1 MRAGWRANMMGRLGG
16 FALGATAACAAALSL
31 VPPSQPLTAHLSMD
45 IAAQPGAGMAWANAG
60 TAPPPAILEIV
71 GIPSLRGT
79 IAEAPA
85 SARLA
90 ERRLRNALTLEMAK
104 HFRLFLYVDK
114 SVRGA
119 LPQRMFVFENRAA
132 KLRLRYVW
140 PVSTGREQLERDPT
154 GRRVLTTTPTGYF
167 ELDPA
172 RFYRHYISAHWR
184 EAMPYAMF
192 FASVENGTKTGLAI
206 HGAPGRERALLGKR
220 ASAGCVRLAP
230 ENART
235 LFELIREN
243 YRGPVPV
250 PSFDRRSRSSSVVG
264 EFARAG
270 DGKIALSPGYQ
281 VLVLIDQPES
291 GKQVAALL

>member
-1 MRAGWRANMMGRLGG
+1 MVGRVGG
-16 FALGATAACAAALSL
+16 FAVGAAAVFAAALSL
-31 VPPSQPLTAHLSMD
+31 VPPPQPLTAHVTMN
-45 IAAQPGAGMAWANAG
+45 IAAQPGGGIAWANLGA
-60 TAPPPAILEIV
+60 APAAATLEIV
-71 GIPSLRGT
+71 GAPSPRRAIGQ
-79 IAEAPA
+79 APA

-90 ERRLRNALTLEMAK
+90 EQRLRNALTLEMVE

-114 SVRGA
+114 SVGGA

-154 GRRVLTTTPTGYF
+154 GRRALTTTPTGYF

-172 RFYRHYISAHWR
+172 RFYRRYISAHWR

-192 FASVENGTKTGLAI
+192 FANLENGTKTGLAI
-206 HGAPGRERALLGKR
+206 HGAPGRERALLGRR
-220 ASAGCVRLAP
+220 ASAGCIRLAP

-235 LFELIREN
+235 LFELIRES
-243 YRGPVPV
+243 YRGPVPA
-250 PSFDRRSRSSSVVG
+250 PSFDPRSRSSSVAGV
-264 EFARAG
+264 FARAG
-270 DGKIALSPGYQ
+270 DGEIRLIPGYQ

-291 GKQVAALL
+291 GKQMAALL

>member
-1 MRAGWRANMMGRLGG
+1 MGRLGG
-16 FALGATAACAAALSL
+16 FALGATVAFAAALSL
-31 VPPSQPLTAHLSMD
+31 IPPSMPSTSHVTLD
-45 IAAQPGAGMAWANAG
+45 IAAQPGGGMAWANAG
-60 TAPPPAILEIV
+60 TAPSAAMLDIV
-71 GIPSLRGT
+71 GTPALRGT

-114 SVRGA
+114 SARGA
-119 LPQRMFVFENRAA
+119 LPQRMFVFEKRAA
-132 KLRLRYVW
+132 KLSLRYVW
-140 PVSTGREQLERDPT
+140 PVSTGREQLERDRT

-172 RFYRHYISAHWR
+172 RFYRNYTSVHWR

-192 FASVENGTKTGLAI
+192 FANVENGTKTGLAI
-206 HGAPGRERALLGKR
+206 HAAPGHERALLGKR

-235 LFELIREN
+235 LFELIRER

-250 PSFDRRSRSSSVVG
+250 PSFDARSRSSSVAG

-270 DGKIALSPGYQ
+270 GGEIMLMPGYQ

-291 GKQVAALL
+291 GKQMAALL